1 MVNVS
6 LYFWGTYIM
15 FAIVFGIIGKQTKLG
30 FWGTFLISLFLT
42 PAVGMLVVISS
53 KPKDRAVK

>member
-1 MVNVS
+1 MGNIS

-15 FAIVFGIIGKQTKLG
+15 LSIIFGIIGKQTKLG

-42 PAVGMLVVISS
+42 PAVGMLVIISA
-53 KPKDRAVK
+53 KPKSAK